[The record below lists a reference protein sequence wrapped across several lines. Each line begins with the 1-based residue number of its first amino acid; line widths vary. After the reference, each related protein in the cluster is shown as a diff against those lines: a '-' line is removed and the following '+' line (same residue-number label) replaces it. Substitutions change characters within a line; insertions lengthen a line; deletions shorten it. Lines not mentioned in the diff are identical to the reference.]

1 MTGHSALSA
10 PFFHDEAA
18 AYAKLESI
26 LWPHGPVCPRCGSLD
41 RITKVR
47 GGRIGLWR
55 CGPCKRQF
63 RVTVGT
69 VFESAHIPLNLWF
82 QAMHLLC
89 ASKKGVSSHQ
99 IHRILGVT
107 YKTAWFMTHR
117 LREAMAPY
125 ADIFKPLGG
134 EGKTVEADE
143 TFIGGKERNRHR
155 SKRAKTRL
163 GGSWGKEMVFSLVE
177 RQGQVRSMHV
187 PSVSAATLR
196 PILKAQVDDKSLLVT
211 DDAGQYRHMHRDF
224 RHEIVNH
231 GIEEYVRGEAH
242 TNTIEGYFSIL
253 KRGIVGVY
261 HHVSQQ
267 HLKRYLAEFDFR
279 YNQRIGLGINDGE
292 RAELAFRGIVGK
304 RLTYR
309 SADRA
314 DGNAPA
320 R

>member
-26 LWPHGPVCPRCGSLD
+26 LWPHGPVCPRCGGLD

-47 GGRIGLWR
+47 GGRTGLWR

-69 VFESAHIPLNLWF
+69 VFHSAHIPLNLWF

-99 IHRILGVT
+99 IHRVLGVT

-125 ADIFKPLGG
+125 ADIFHALGG
-134 EGKTVEADE
+134 EGKIIEADE
-143 TFIGGKERNRHR
+143 TYIGGKEANKHA
-155 SKRAKTRL
+155 SKRTVRGGTR
-163 GGSWGKEMVFSLVE
+163 GKEPVLSLVE
-177 RQGQVRSMHV
+177 RGGKVRSYHLPEV
-187 PSVSAATLR
+187 TAATLK
-196 PILKAQVDDKSLLVT
+196 PILVAQVNHASFLMT
-211 DDAGQYRHMHRDF
+211 DEARSYVEIGMTFAGHDR
-224 RHEIVNH
+224 VSH
-231 GIEEYVRGEAH
+231 GMGEYVRGEAH

-253 KRGIVGVY
+253 KPG
-261 HHVSQQ
+261 S
-267 HLKRYLAEFDFR
+267 
-279 YNQRIGLGINDGE
+279 
-292 RAELAFRGIVGK
+292 
-304 RLTYR
+304 
-309 SADRA
+309 SAPTTMSA
-314 DGNAPA
+314 SNT
-320 R
+320 